1 MVADVFDGPSNSDLT
16 YASHSA
22 APHFAGGGNPVAR
35 RRHERWPDGERDRI
49 TAESFEPGTTISAVA
64 RRNGVS
70 LGLLHYWRRVA
81 RKGGQV
87 EELRF
92 VPVAM
97 AKPVSADP
105 GGTIEIVVDDVRIR
119 VDGHVDIDRLRAILA
134 AVRA

>member
-1 MVADVFDGPSNSDLT
+1 MEAEQFGRSSNSDLT

-49 TAESFEPGTTISAVA
+49 AAESFEPGTTISAVA

-92 VPVAM
+92 VPVAV

-105 GGTIEIVVDDVRIR
+105 AGTIEIVVDDVRIR

>member
-92 VPVAM
+92 VPVAV